1 MSKVAS
7 DMVVK
12 SNSLIEAS
20 YSLTLNEMR
29 LLDMALADLAT
40 YEECEKHVTT
50 LPEMIHIRA
59 EEYAKLYNVSMDM
72 AYLALKQASEQLF
85 VRYFTYYVKSEKFP
99 SHKEVRKA
107 RWVQEIGY
115 VEGQAV
121 VMLSFT
127 KRLTELAG
135 KLKSSFSRYHLEQKA
150 PLTSIYAHRLYEMM
164 IQWRGSKTVPCIT
177 YLELRN
183 RFNLDKK
190 QYSTMSNFKREV
202 LEPAVRQINEHTDIT
217 VSYEQYK
224 EGRKV
229 AGFIFKFEF
238 KKSKSEDKKALK
250 ESTRS
255 NSDTKPQTTE
265 KRPPQKIPAM
275 SKKQQNTFA
284 NKMLNNFE
292 FIRDYSSQTIGKSRE
307 ELIIW
312 VEQGPADDQQRQ
324 EWRKHILLSG
334 YEFPDR
340 MKN

>member
-1 MSKVAS
+1 MSKIAS

-29 LLDMALADLAT
+29 LLDMALADLTT
-40 YEECEKHVTT
+40 YEECEKHVTS

-59 EEYAKLYNVSMDM
+59 EQYAELYNVSMDM

-85 VRYFTYYVKSEKFP
+85 VRYFTYYVKNEDFP

-127 KRLTELAG
+127 KRLIELAG
-135 KLKSSFSRYHLEQKA
+135 RLKGSFSRYHLEQKA
-150 PLTSIYAHRLYEMM
+150 PLTSMYAHRLYEMM
-164 IQWRGSKTVPCIT
+164 AQWRGSKTVPRIT
-177 YLELRN
+177 YLELRS

-190 QYSTMSNFKREV
+190 QYSTMSNFKRVV

-229 AGFIFKFEF
+229 AGFVFKYKF
-238 KKSKSEDKKALK
+238 KESKSEDKKALK
-250 ESTRS
+250 DITISGTDIKS
-255 NSDTKPQTTE
+255 PATTKLIP
-265 KRPPQKIPAM
+265 KKIPAM
-275 SKKQQNTFA
+275 SNDKRNTFA
-284 NKMLNNFE
+284 NKLLNNFE
-292 FIRDYSSQTIGKSRE
+292 FIRDYNSQTIGKSRE
-307 ELIIW
+307 ELMVW
-312 VEQGPADDQQRQ
+312 VEKGLVNDEKRN
-324 EWRKHILLSG
+324 EWRKYLLISG

-340 MKN
+340 MKS